1 MARSGMRAV
10 GAAVSSFILLAAC
23 SRAPAAQPAQP
34 SIAAAPPSP
43 VAAPTLPQTG
53 PSPGPSLAATPE
65 PTPSID
71 LLVPMLADFDHARFS
86 HPVTIDNEWLPLLPG
101 RRWIF
106 DGVLIEEGERT
117 PHRITVTVTDLTK
130 VIDSVPTAVVWIEDI
145 NEGEIVEKEIAF
157 YAQDDEGTVWFFGEH
172 PEELEDGEVVD
183 APTWIAGLA
192 DAKPGVM
199 MFADPEAHPGT
210 YFEGLGPG
218 VGWSDFSRLDAAGI
232 SDCVLTGC
240 YADVDR
246 FAESSLGEEGI
257 FQIKSY
263 ARGIGEIRVGW
274 RGESD
279 SVEELELK
287 STAVLRGAALAK
299 FDDMALALESHAYQI
314 SRDVY
319 GKTEPMR

>member
-1 MARSGMRAV
+1 MGRSGMRAV
-10 GAAVSSFILLAAC
+10 GAAVSSIILLAAC
-23 SRAPAAQPAQP
+23 SRAPATQP
-34 SIAAAPPSP
+34 STAAAPPAPS
-43 VAAPTLPQTG
+43 AAPTLPQTG
-53 PSPGPSLAATPE
+53 PSPVPSVTATAE

-71 LLVPMLADFDHARFS
+71 PLVPSLADFDHAHFT
-86 HPVTIDNEWLPLLPG
+86 HPVTIDNEWLPLLAG

-117 PHRITVTVTDLTK
+117 PHRITVTVTHLTK
-130 VIDSVPTAVVWIEDI
+130 VIDGVPTAVVWIEDI
-145 NEGEIVEKEIAF
+145 NEGELVEKEIAF
-157 YAQDDEGTVWFFGEH
+157 YAEDDEGTVWFFGEH

-199 MFADPEAHPGT
+199 MFADPDSHPGT
-210 YFEGLGPG
+210 YFQGLGPE

-240 YADVDR
+240 YTDVDR
-246 FAESSLGEEGI
+246 FAESSLDEEGI
-257 FQIKSY
+257 FQLKSY
-263 ARGIGEIRVGW
+263 ARGVGEIRVGW

-287 STAVLRGAALAK
+287 STAVVRGAALAK
-299 FDDMALALESHAYQI
+299 FDDMALALEAHAYQI